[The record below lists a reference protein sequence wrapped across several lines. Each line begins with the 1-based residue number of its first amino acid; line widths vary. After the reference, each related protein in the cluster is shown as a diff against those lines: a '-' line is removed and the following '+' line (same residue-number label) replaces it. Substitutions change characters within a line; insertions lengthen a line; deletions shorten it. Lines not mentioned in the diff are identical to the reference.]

1 MIKNYNLTA
10 RRLAKSGVLFAA
22 MFSLL
27 GVAKAQLSG
36 TVTVGSGGTYANLSA
51 LASAISSNGIG
62 TGGLTANLV
71 SNISESGR
79 VTFSQNGSNPAT
91 STKTVT
97 IDGKGYTVTSSV
109 YNDAGIVFNC
119 MDYMTIKNMD
129 LNRTSASTDAKG
141 IQFMGNA
148 QYNELNGVTIRLSQ
162 TSGTTSTSS
171 GGAYIVFS
179 ASITSM
185 TSYTSSYHSGSYNT
199 VQNCT
204 MKCNSGAAYGPT
216 IAICDRGSSSKYT
229 STPTNNTFKNNTIE
243 NYYYFAY
250 YNYYTN
256 GNQFLNNEITRKTS
270 QLPYSSSR
278 VAYMYYTYST
288 NRSTK
293 FDGNHVHDLPYAGAT
308 SGQTSTF
315 YLAYMYRNYGTASN
329 PVSFSDNVF
338 EDIVVNS
345 SSYYVYGYY
354 NYYAKYNGN
363 TIRNWTSTGSTSYH
377 YGFYI
382 YYSYNGFQFN
392 NNHIENVYTRYYTYF
407 AYFYYGYGSGASSM
421 SGNTIK
427 KCQTSQTNNA
437 YTYCMYMY
445 RPVRNANNHFDE
457 NTIDSCDF
465 GYYTYGLYHY
475 YYEGTHN
482 RNRITNNQIKKSSGT
497 TYGYIYSTYGYYF
510 YNYQCNN
517 NIIANNLGYYGL
529 MGLYQFSYNSGS
541 YKAEFKNN
549 TIQVDAT
556 NAGYAYHY
564 TYGLYVYPYYHQKIQ
579 TVGNVI
585 DIRNSYGAYPAY
597 TYNTGGATPYT
608 WDYNNYYI
616 KNISYQYWYSPN
628 GNAGNLSAWKNLGFA
643 GDHETG
649 HEPIYRDISKG
660 DYSIDVFELQNKVPA
675 INGLWPST
683 TTPIV
688 KRT

>member
-1 MIKNYNLTA
+1 MIKNYILTA

-36 TVTVGSGGTYANLSA
+36 TVTVGSGGTYSNLSA
-51 LASAISSNGIG
+51 LASAIASNGIG

-71 SNISESGR
+71 SNITETGR
-79 VTFSQNGSNPAT
+79 VTFKQNSTNPAT
-91 STKTVT
+91 SAKPIT
-97 IDGKGYTVTSSV
+97 IDGKNYTVTSSIT
-109 YNDAGIVFNC
+109 NDAGIVFNG

-129 LNRTSASTDAKG
+129 LNRTSTSTDAKG
-141 IQFMGNA
+141 VQFMGNA
-148 QYNELNGVTIRLSQ
+148 QYNELNGMTIRLSQ
-162 TSGTTSTSS
+162 TSGNTSTSS
-171 GGAYIVFS
+171 GGAYVVTS
-179 ASITSM
+179 NSITSM
-185 TSYTSSYHSGSYNT
+185 SSSTSSYYSGSYNT

-204 MKCNSGAAYGPT
+204 MKCNSGSAYGPT
-216 IAICDRGSSSKYT
+216 VAIMDFGSSSKAS
-229 STPTNNTFKNNTIE
+229 STACNNTYKNNVVE
-243 NYYYFAY
+243 NYYYYAY

-256 GNQFLNNEITRKTS
+256 GNQFLGNEVTRKTS
-270 QLPYSSSR
+270 VLPYSASR
-278 VAYMYYTYST
+278 IAYLYYTRST

-293 FDGNHVHDLPYAGAT
+293 FESNYVHDLPYAGAT

-315 YLAYMYRNYGTASN
+315 YLAYAYRNYGTASN
-329 PVSFSDNVF
+329 PFIFSKNRF
-338 EDIVVNS
+338 EDIVVGS

-354 NYYAKYNGN
+354 NYYAQYNDN
-363 TIRNWTSTGSTSYH
+363 VIKNWKSTGSTSYH

-445 RPVRNANNHFDE
+445 RPVRNNKNHFDE

-482 RNRITNNQIKKSSGT
+482 RNRITNNQIKRSSGT
-497 TYGYIYSTYGYYF
+497 PYGYIYSTYGYYF

-517 NIIANNLGYYGL
+517 NIIANNLGYYGV

-541 YKAEFKNN
+541 YKA
-549 TIQVDAT
+549 ART
-556 NAGYAYHY
+556 NARSR
-564 TYGLYVYPYYHQKIQ
+564 VY
-579 TVGNVI
+579 
-585 DIRNSYGAYPAY
+585 R
-597 TYNTGGATPYT
+597 
-608 WDYNNYYI
+608 
-616 KNISYQYWYSPN
+616 
-628 GNAGNLSAWKNLGFA
+628 
-643 GDHETG
+643 
-649 HEPIYRDISKG
+649 
-660 DYSIDVFELQNKVPA
+660 
-675 INGLWPST
+675 
-683 TTPIV
+683 
-688 KRT
+688 

>member
-91 STKTVT
+91 STKTIT

-109 YNDAGIVFNC
+109 YNDAGIVFNG

-179 ASITSM
+179 ASITPM

-293 FDGNHVHDLPYAGAT
+293 FDGNHVHDLPYKRCN
-308 SGQTSTF
+308 F
-315 YLAYMYRNYGTASN
+315 R
-329 PVSFSDNVF
+329 
-338 EDIVVNS
+338 
-345 SSYYVYGYY
+345 
-354 NYYAKYNGN
+354 
-363 TIRNWTSTGSTSYH
+363 
-377 YGFYI
+377 
-382 YYSYNGFQFN
+382 
-392 NNHIENVYTRYYTYF
+392 
-407 AYFYYGYGSGASSM
+407 
-421 SGNTIK
+421 
-427 KCQTSQTNNA
+427 TN
-437 YTYCMYMY
+437 
-445 RPVRNANNHFDE
+445 
-457 NTIDSCDF
+457 
-465 GYYTYGLYHY
+465 
-475 YYEGTHN
+475 
-482 RNRITNNQIKKSSGT
+482 
-497 TYGYIYSTYGYYF
+497 
-510 YNYQCNN
+510 
-517 NIIANNLGYYGL
+517 
-529 MGLYQFSYNSGS
+529 
-541 YKAEFKNN
+541 
-549 TIQVDAT
+549 
-556 NAGYAYHY
+556 
-564 TYGLYVYPYYHQKIQ
+564 
-579 TVGNVI
+579 
-585 DIRNSYGAYPAY
+585 
-597 TYNTGGATPYT
+597 
-608 WDYNNYYI
+608 
-616 KNISYQYWYSPN
+616 
-628 GNAGNLSAWKNLGFA
+628 
-643 GDHETG
+643 
-649 HEPIYRDISKG
+649 
-660 DYSIDVFELQNKVPA
+660 
-675 INGLWPST
+675 
-683 TTPIV
+683 
-688 KRT
+688 